1 MGELRLEELSAATI
15 MAANSLTMKPGQE
28 QFATPISHT
37 MAEGGVNPTTSWP
50 RVVMEDDT
58 VVGFIKGNFD
68 PASDHE
74 EFRSCIWS
82 INVAADAQ
90 GKGVG
95 RFAVL
100 ALADEARSRGIERVT
115 VIFEP
120 GEEGPEAFFTRL
132 GFSPIGET
140 RYGETFAALT
150 L

>member
-28 QFATPISHT
+28 QFATPVSHT
-37 MAEGGVNPTTSWP
+37 MAEGEVNPTTSWP
-50 RVVMEDDT
+50 RVVLEFDR
-58 VVGFIKGNFD
+58 VVGFIQGNFD
-68 PASDHE
+68 PDSDHE

-82 INVAADAQ
+82 INVAAEAQ

-120 GEEGPEAFFTRL
+120 GDEGPEAFFFRL
-132 GFSPIGET
+132 GFAPMGET
-140 RYGETFAALT
+140 RYGETFAALK